1 MKKRQWGLID
11 GFLIIVLCLSA
22 LGLLLRIQLRSPS
35 VVEDAQLCT
44 VLLSVRACPSTI
56 RDCIAADEVLYCED
70 GSAFGRV
77 RDAFVTESRFVL
89 YENGREYVG
98 EWNIDRYC
106 DLTLSVEVGG
116 TYDGEVFL
124 RQGRYA
130 VLVGS
135 DVMLDGARTHMKW
148 GVKEVLR
155 SNEGAEKEKMYLMYE
170 KTSAN
175 KRK

>member
-11 GFLIIVLCLSA
+11 GFLIIVLCLGA
-22 LGLLLRIQLRSPS
+22 LGLLLRIQLRSPT
-35 VVEDAQLCT
+35 EEMDAQSCT

-70 GSAFGRV
+70 GSTFGRV
-77 RDAFVTESRFVL
+77 TDTFVAASRVVL

-98 EWNIDRYC
+98 EWDTDRYC

-116 TYDGEVFL
+116 SYDGEVFL

-135 DVMLDGARTHMKW
+135 DVMLDGSRTHMKW
-148 GVKEVLR
+148 HIKEVLR
-155 SNEGAEKEKMYLMYE
+155 SNEGAENKKMYLMYE